1 MNLLLRGKAISD
13 GPLVGLQR
21 TMFNKPGILPEADGD
36 QGMVSGY
43 EVLLLNRFIRL
54 DTNHRQGA
62 IWEAKFVSWQSLKV

>member
-1 MNLLLRGKAISD
+1 
-13 GPLVGLQR
+13 
-21 TMFNKPGILPEADGD
+21 MFNKPGILPEADGD

>member
-1 MNLLLRGKAISD
+1 MNLLFRGKSD

-43 EVLLLNRFIRL
+43 EVLLLNRFTRL
-54 DTNHRQGA
+54 DTNQRQGA

>member
-1 MNLLLRGKAISD
+1 MNLLFRGKAD
-13 GPLVGLQR
+13 GPLVGLQH

-62 IWEAKFVSWQSLKV
+62 IWKAKFVS

>member
-1 MNLLLRGKAISD
+1 MNLLFRRKAD

-62 IWEAKFVSWQSLKV
+62 IPKAKFVS